1 MVDAKELL
9 QFIRLHG
16 REYAAALML
25 LLTVLGMI
33 GTVIGSPANP
43 RYTAMGLDD
52 TVKNAISSFWSK
64 ITGFFDGI
72 INSIE
77 GLFSGFINSV
87 KSALSSV
94 VDALV
99 SPFRYAASAMSD
111 AWDSAMGYLDKL
123 GPLAPIAVV
132 GIIAVI
138 VFIVW
143 HLVKGM
149 VPLPG
154 I

>member
-1 MVDAKELL
+1 MDAKQLL

-16 REYAAALML
+16 REYAAGLML
-25 LLTVLGMI
+25 VLTILGMI
-33 GTVIGSPANP
+33 GAVIGSPVKP

-52 TVKNAISSFWSK
+52 TVKNAINSFWSK
-64 ITGFFDGI
+64 ITGFFDSI

-77 GLFSGFINSV
+77 GMFTGFVNSL

-99 SPFRYAASAMSD
+99 SPFRYAATAMSD
-111 AWDSAMGYLDKL
+111 AWDSAMSYLDKL

-143 HLVKGM
+143 HLAKGM
-149 VPLPG
+149 IPIPG